1 MSKALLTPYLRRTR
15 INAIS
20 QFVSGSILD
29 IGCGDCYII
38 NVLKNRIYDYHGF
51 DIQFCVPELTIEL
64 VKRYN
69 VNFKFHELD
78 IEYDELPQLNMK
90 FDTIIMMAVIEHL
103 KYPENIL
110 TQLPKYLNE
119 GGRLIITT
127 PTPFADIIHNLG
139 SKINIF
145 SKDASEKHC
154 RLYNRESMEELIEKN
169 GLAIVYYETFELG
182 LNQIYVIECESNE

>member
-1 MSKALLTPYLRRTR
+1 MSKALLTPFLRRMR

-20 QFVSGSILD
+20 KFVSGNILD
-29 IGCGDCYII
+29 IGCGDSYII

-51 DIQFCVPELTIEL
+51 DIQFCVPEATIEL

-78 IEYDELPQLNMK
+78 IEHDEMPQLNMK

-103 KYPENIL
+103 KDPDNIL
-110 TQLPKYLNE
+110 TQLPKYLKE

-145 SKDASEKHC
+145 
-154 RLYNRESMEELIEKN
+154 
-169 GLAIVYYETFELG
+169 T
-182 LNQIYVIECESNE
+182 NE